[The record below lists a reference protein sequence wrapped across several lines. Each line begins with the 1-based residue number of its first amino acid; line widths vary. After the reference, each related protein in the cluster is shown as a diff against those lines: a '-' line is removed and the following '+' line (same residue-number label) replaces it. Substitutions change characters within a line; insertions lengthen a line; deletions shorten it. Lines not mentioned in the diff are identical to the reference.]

1 MKQDKH
7 GRNPLHYAA
16 MSQYT
21 KCYRT
26 VQAFLACELAFAP
39 ENSDFLKLYF
49 EIAGLDSPDL
59 KPKFDPRKT
68 ATILD
73 DFKELMLPIDFKKQ
87 KRSFSSKMQAIVKQA
102 MAQTDRSSLTPL
114 HIASYFGDYKI
125 SKYFVDLGADP
136 MISLGVKKPLEIA
149 KNKPSRDVLQSLNC
163 AAYDQSSR
171 DLKFLVNCGEDI
183 DTRHSIVQNAPIH
196 RAV

>member
-1 MKQDKH
+1 
-7 GRNPLHYAA
+7 

-26 VQAFLACELAFAP
+26 VQAFLNFDMEFAP
-39 ENSDFLKLYF
+39 AHDEFLKLYF

-59 KPKFDPRKT
+59 KPRFDPRKT
-68 ATILD
+68 ADILA
-73 DFKELMLPIDFKKQ
+73 DFENLMLPKAFKSLK
-87 KRSFSSKMQAIVKQA
+87 KSFTTKMQALCKEA
-102 MAQTDRSSLTPL
+102 MMMADRNGLTPL

-125 SKYFVDLGADP
+125 SKFFVDLGADP
-136 MISLGVKKPLEIA
+136 MISLGIKKPLEIA

-163 AAYDQSSR
+163 AAFEQSSR
-171 DLKFLVNCGEDI
+171 DLKYLVNCGEDI

-196 RAV
+196 RAVQSAKSDKR